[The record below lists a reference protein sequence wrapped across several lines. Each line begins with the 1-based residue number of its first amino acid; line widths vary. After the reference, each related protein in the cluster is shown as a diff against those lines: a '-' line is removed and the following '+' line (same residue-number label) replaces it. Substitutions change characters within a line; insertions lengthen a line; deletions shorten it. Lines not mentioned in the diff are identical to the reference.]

1 MRIVVS
7 GTHASGKTTL
17 IDDIVA
23 AHPEFER
30 WGDPFELVDDA
41 LDEPDAS
48 TFFEQLVSSA
58 RRLRAADG
66 ADRPIIAERGPI
78 DFLAYLAALDSLRRV
93 GRSATL
99 FDRGRGLTAEAMHHL
114 EVLVVLPLHHR
125 DDLPVAD
132 DEDPELRA
140 AMDEALLELVDDPDL
155 VGEHVRVIEISGDRA
170 ARLAAVERVL
180 AGTGL

>member
-17 IDDIVA
+17 IDDLVA

-58 RRLRAADG
+58 RRLMTDAGGRTVV
-66 ADRPIIAERGPI
+66 AERGPI
-78 DFLAYLAALDSLRRV
+78 DFLAYLGALEALRRG
-93 GRSATL
+93 GRSSSLSA
-99 FDRGRGLTAEAMHHL
+99 RGFEVTASAMQRVDL
-114 EVLVVLPLHHR
+114 LVVLPLHHR
-125 DDLPVAD
+125 DDLPVGD

-155 VGEHVRVIEISGDRA
+155 VGEHVRVIEVSGDRA
-170 ARLAAVERVL
+170 TRLAAVERAL
-180 AGTGL
+180 QG